1 MTAPRREPAT
11 VAALLRHHADQR
23 PDALAYRFITGV
35 DGSSEEV
42 TYRELEARVRA
53 VAARLQAERLRGK
66 PVLLLHQPGLDYIT
80 SFLACMYAGA
90 IAVPAYPPDAARF
103 GQTLPRLA
111 AIGQDAKATHAL
123 TSGPLR
129 SLAHDKHDELA
140 ELGLGGLRWMS
151 TDDTAGLT
159 AGDWK
164 EPRTTTDSLALLQ
177 YTSGSTSQPKGVMVS
192 HANLLH
198 NLRAINR
205 RLGYGRDSAL
215 ALWLPP
221 YHDMGL
227 IGGILSAL
235 YGGIPL
241 HSMAPMTFVRR
252 PLLWLET
259 IAATGADT
267 GISPNFGFEHC
278 LRMIRPEQ
286 REGLDLS
293 RWRLA
298 LNGAE
303 PVRAHTLDRFA
314 EFFAPCGFDRRAFM
328 PCYGLA
334 EATLL
339 VSATL
344 PGQGARAT
352 AFDAAALEQG
362 SARPASPGTARAT
375 ELVGCGDR
383 AHEVSIAVVDPATG
397 RRLPEGEIGEIW
409 VAGPGVARGYWRRPE
424 ATEQTFRAV
433 IDGEPGRTYL
443 RTGDLGFLGRH
454 GLHISGRS
462 KDVVVLQGRN
472 YYPPDLEQTVERV
485 GQGIRT
491 NACAAFGVELDG
503 AEELVVVCEVEHRLA
518 DGGTALLAAVR
529 AALAAEHEVTPHAVV
544 LVKRSTVHR
553 TTSGKIQ
560 RGACREDFV
569 RLRLQALAASVLS
582 SAGTASSGSATPSRP
597 LDRREAEAAVAAVL
611 GSVTDKA
618 PTTGRGLADL
628 GLDYAALLR
637 AVTLL
642 QDRFGVPVR
651 IGEVLTRPDVDTL
664 VALLLGEEPSAK
676 PLALRSPASADA
688 GAAPASPASRTA
700 AASDIERWLV
710 ERIAA
715 RLGLAPETVDIHA
728 PFTALGLDSQQSVA
742 VSQELA
748 THLGRVITASLV
760 FDHPTI
766 RAVADALG
774 TDPEPRRSGD
784 HGSASPQT
792 RAAAA
797 GPQAEPI
804 AIVGIACRLPGA
816 PDVESYWKLLL
827 DGRCAIGEVPRER
840 WNPETVPGVS
850 PVGGFLDRIDE
861 FDARFFGISAREAA
875 RMDPQQRLLLETAWT
890 AVEDAG
896 MAPGSLA
903 GTRTGVFV
911 GISSHDY
918 YQLQMGDT
926 GSADMHAAIGN
937 AQSVAANRISYVLD
951 LVGPSIAM
959 DTACSSSLVA
969 VHAACR
975 SLRESECS
983 LALVGGVNLMLTP
996 QLTAAFTHAGMLS
1009 KEGECRTFDDAADG
1023 YVRGEGVAVVCL
1035 KPLSAALADG
1045 DRVHAVIK
1053 GSAVGHGG
1061 RANGLTAP
1069 RGPAQRDVIDRALAQ
1084 AGLRGDEVDYVE
1096 SHGTGTPLGDPIEW
1110 AALAA
1115 VYGRDP
1121 GAGEPCLVGSVKSSI
1136 GHLEAAAGLAG
1147 LIKAALVVREGQVP
1161 AQVNFAVPNRHLAA
1175 AGAGL
1180 LVASRRQALPVGRPL
1195 RAAVSS
1201 FGFGGTNSHAVLEAA
1216 PEPLQR
1222 TSAIPRPL
1230 DALCLSAR
1238 TEQALADVARNY
1250 RAHLVAHPRVQLAD
1264 LCHAANTGRTHLAHR
1279 AVITAAG
1286 TEALD
1291 RELAALA
1298 AGEPSRSVLRGE
1310 VPAEAPKL
1318 AFLFSG
1324 QGTQY
1329 PGMARALAE
1338 SHPAVAESLERSD
1351 AVLRPLL
1358 GTSLHDLLASAAAD
1372 RLRQT
1377 RYCQPVLVAVELAL
1391 TELWRSVGVQP
1402 AAVLGHS
1409 AGAYAAA
1416 CASGV
1421 LSQADALALI
1431 AARAAAMDAQPGR
1444 GAMLACSGEA
1454 EVIRSVAA
1462 ARPRVAVAV
1471 VNSSR
1476 QLVLSGPAADIEE
1489 LTVALE
1495 RAGVS
1500 TKPLQVS
1507 HAFHSS
1513 MMNGAADAL
1522 RRAAGSVHHHAPR
1535 LPWISD
1541 LTGNQVD
1548 RLSDQYWVDH
1558 MLGTVRFSDGVAALH
1573 ELGCTGFVEIGPHP
1587 TLLSLVRADG
1597 EANRT
1602 LRLPTIRRGG
1612 QDWETFLQSLARLHC
1627 AGGQVDWAGL
1637 DRPHGRVRVPVP
1649 RTLFHRESYW
1659 RQSAPSNEPGPGPV
1673 PATPPAASAVDAPR
1687 RESAVHTQAWTE
1699 DVVLDEVVTRDVI
1712 RYVGRVSGFP
1722 DHHVPLDARL
1732 GPDLGFDSLM
1742 KKELEERIGQ
1752 KYAHRLPE
1760 LRRSLPDDPT
1770 VRDLARLLG
1779 DTVAAAPRS
1788 EPAVLASIP
1797 APPASALT
1805 PVSPPAPV
1813 SAPTYI
1819 PAAPVPA
1826 PYSAP
1831 APAARLAPDLSGLP
1845 DAPVKRERVVEEWDE
1860 YHEIQQRLRR
1870 IEAAGANAYGR
1881 THEGFNTGRIE
1892 LAGRSIINFS
1902 AFNYLALSSHP
1913 RLLAA
1918 AKSAVDKYG
1927 TSSSATP
1934 LLCGET
1940 PLHHELD
1947 AEIASFLGT
1956 EAAIVFAGGH
1966 ATNVAT
1972 VGHLFGPEDLILHD
1986 EWIHD
1991 STVRGAMLSGARRRP
2006 FPHNDWAALDR
2017 MLAAMR
2023 DGYRRAVV
2031 VIEGAYSQDGD
2042 IPDLPRFIEVKK
2054 RHEAM
2059 LMIDEAHS
2067 IGVLGRTG
2075 RGIGEHF
2082 DVDRQDV
2089 DLWMGTLSKALG
2101 SLGGYI
2107 AARRPLIE
2115 LMKFTTPLFIFSTG
2129 ISPANAAAALE
2140 AFRVIRDEPERV
2152 ARLQE
2157 LAEFFRRQARARGFD
2172 IGVSRAS
2179 AVIPVITGSWD
2190 RAMAVSHRLLER
2202 GVNVMPIG
2210 YPAVAK
2216 DQARLRFFVN
2226 VDHREEDLEEALDL
2240 LEEETQRQPRYR
2252 GRADGERSQPG
2263 SAVRPARSRTPS
2275 SPGSAQ
2281 VLVAGASG
2289 FIGGHLTRRLAEQ
2302 GRRVRVLVRADSD
2315 RSAFEGL
2322 PVEVEVGSLTDVES
2336 LRRATAGVRQV
2347 FNCTGMSADWGPWQQ
2362 FQQTNVEGV
2371 RNLMAAADHAGTV
2384 ERFVHLSTTDVYGYP
2399 KVPCDESTP
2408 LTDIGLPY
2416 NRSKVLGETVVR
2428 EAAEHT
2434 GVPLT
2439 VIRPVSVYGPRSKD
2453 FVVELANLL
2462 LAKQMVYIRHGDVPA
2477 GLLYVENLADAMIA
2491 ACDAPEAAGR
2501 AYNLRDPELTTWR
2514 AYMEALAQGL
2524 GAPAPKWSLPTG
2536 VATGVAT
2543 VSERVWSTLR
2553 IKSRPVLT
2561 RHAVNLFARDQS
2573 YPIDRAREEFGFKS
2587 EVDFAEGMRRTLAW
2601 LDSDEGRRLVKR

>member
-1 MTAPRREPAT
+1 MTDPRREAAT
-11 VAALLRHHADQR
+11 VAALLQHHAHQR

-35 DGSSEEV
+35 DGTSEEV
-42 TYRELEARVRA
+42 TYRQLQARVRA
-53 VAARLQAERLRGK
+53 TAARLQAEQLRGK
-66 PVLLLHQPGLDYIT
+66 PVLLLHPPGLDYIT
-80 SFLACMYAGA
+80 GFLACMYAGA

-111 AIGQDAKATHAL
+111 AIGRDAKATHAL
-123 TSGPLR
+123 TSGPLS
-129 SLAHDKHDELA
+129 SLAHDRHAELA
-140 ELGLGGLRWMS
+140 ELGLGDLRWMS

-159 AGDWK
+159 GTDWK

-205 RLGYGRDSAL
+205 RLGHDRDSAL

-227 IGGILSAL
+227 IGGILTAL

-286 REGLDLS
+286 RDRLDLS

-303 PVRAHTLDRFA
+303 PVRARTLERFA

-344 PGQGARAT
+344 PGQGADAS
-352 AFDAAALEQG
+352 AFDSAALEQG
-362 SARPASPGTARAT
+362 SARPAFPGTARTT
-375 ELVGCGDR
+375 ELVGCGGS
-383 AHEVSIAVVDPATG
+383 AEEVSVAVVDPATG
-397 RRLPEGEIGEIW
+397 RRRPEGGIGEIW
-409 VAGPGVARGYWRRPE
+409 VGGPGVARGYWRRPE
-424 ATEQTFRAV
+424 ATVETFRAV

-443 RTGDLGFLGRH
+443 RTGDLGFLGPH
-454 GLHISGRS
+454 GLYVSGRS

-485 GQGIRT
+485 GEGIRT
-491 NACAAFGVELDG
+491 NASAAFGVELDG
-503 AEELVVVCEVEHRLA
+503 AEELVVVCEVEHRPD
-518 DGGTALLAAVR
+518 DGGAALLAAVR
-529 AALAAEHEVTPHAVV
+529 AALAAEHEVSPHAVV
-544 LVKRSTVHR
+544 LLKRSTVHR

-560 RGACREDFV
+560 RGACRDDYV
-569 RLRLQALAASVLS
+569 QLRLQALAASVLS
-582 SAGTASSGSATPSRP
+582 SARTAPTGSGDRRRP
-597 LDRREAEAAVAAVL
+597 MDRREVEVAVGSVL
-611 GSVTDKA
+611 GSL
-618 PTTGRGLADL
+618 TGTAQIAGRRLADL
-628 GLDYAALLR
+628 GLDYPGLLR
-637 AVTLL
+637 AVALL
-642 QDRFGVPVR
+642 QERLGVPVP
-651 IGEVLTRPDVDTL
+651 IGELLTCPDVDTL
-664 VALLLGEEPSAK
+664 VALLLGGEPPTKRLTLRSTASTDADSAQAPR
-676 PLALRSPASADA
+676 PLAAL
-688 GAAPASPASRTA
+688 
-700 AASDIERWLV
+700 DIERWLI

-715 RLGLAPETVDIHA
+715 RLGLAPDTVDAHA
-728 PFTALGLDSQQSVA
+728 PFTALGLDSKQSVA
-742 VSQELA
+742 VSQELG
-748 THLGRVITASLV
+748 THLGREITASLV

-774 TDPEPRRSGD
+774 TDPEPRQTGD
-784 HGSASPQT
+784 HRRPNSETQ
-792 RAAAA
+792 AAAWA
-797 GPQAEPI
+797 GPQAEPV
-804 AIVGIACRLPGA
+804 AVVGIACRLPGA

-840 WNPETVPGVS
+840 WDPETVPGTS
-850 PVGGFLDRIDE
+850 GVGGFLDRIDE
-861 FDARFFGISAREAA
+861 FDARFFGISAREAS

-926 GSADMHAAIGN
+926 SAADMHAAIGN

-951 LVGPSIAM
+951 LHGPSIAV

-975 SLRESECS
+975 SLRETECS

-996 QLTAAFTHAGMLS
+996 QLTAAFTQAGMLS
-1009 KEGECRTFDDAADG
+1009 GEGVCRTFDDAADG

-1045 DRVHAVIK
+1045 DRIHAVIK

-1069 RGPAQRDVIDRALAQ
+1069 RGSAQRDVIDRALAE
-1084 AGLRGDEVDYVE
+1084 AGLRGHDVDYVE

-1115 VYGRDP
+1115 VYGRDSK
-1121 GAGEPCLVGSVKSSI
+1121 AGEPCLVGSVKSSI

-1161 AQVNFAVPNRHLAA
+1161 AQVNFTVPNRHLAA
-1175 AGAGL
+1175 AGTGL
-1180 LVASRRQALPVGRPL
+1180 LIASRRQALPVGRPL

-1201 FGFGGTNSHAVLEAA
+1201 FGFGGTNSHIVLEAA

-1222 TSAIPRPL
+1222 TDPIPRPL

-1250 RAHLVAHPRVQLAD
+1250 RTHLVTHPRVQLAD
-1264 LCHAANTGRTHLAHR
+1264 LCHAANTGRTHLVHR
-1279 AVITAAG
+1279 AVITAAT

-1298 AGEPSRSVLRGE
+1298 AGEPSRAVLRGE
-1310 VPAEAPKL
+1310 VPPETPKL

-1358 GTSLHDLLASAAAD
+1358 GTSLHDLLSDPAAD

-1377 RYCQPVLVAVELAL
+1377 RYCQPALVAVELAL
-1391 TELWRSVGVQP
+1391 FDLWSSVGVRP

-1409 AGAYAAA
+1409 VGAYAAA
-1416 CASGV
+1416 CAGGV
-1421 LSQADALALI
+1421 LSQADALTLI

-1444 GAMLACSGEA
+1444 GAMVACSGDA
-1454 EVIRSVAA
+1454 EVIRSLAA
-1462 ARPRVAVAV
+1462 SHPRVAVAA
-1471 VNSSR
+1471 VNSPTR
-1476 QLVLSGPAADIEE
+1476 LVLSGPADDIEA
-1489 LTVALE
+1489 LTVSLG
-1495 RAGVS
+1495 RAGVAAR
-1500 TKPLQVS
+1500 PLQVS

-1513 MMNGAADAL
+1513 MMNGAADAV
-1522 RRAAGSVHHHAPR
+1522 RRAAGSVRHHAPR

-1541 LTGNQVD
+1541 LTGQRVD
-1548 RLSDQYWVDH
+1548 QLSDRYWVDH
-1558 MLGTVRFSDGVAALH
+1558 MLSTVRFGDGLGALN

-1587 TLLSLVRADG
+1587 ALLSLVQTDG
-1597 EANRT
+1597 EADRA

-1612 QDWETFLQSLARLHC
+1612 ADWDTFLQSLARLHC
-1627 AGGQVDWAGL
+1627 AGGEVDWAGL

-1649 RTLFHRESYW
+1649 RTVFHRQSYW
-1659 RQSAPSNEPGPGPV
+1659 RQIAPSNRPGPNPV
-1673 PATPPAASAVDAPR
+1673 PATPPEGSAVDAPR

-1699 DVVLDEVVTRDVI
+1699 DVVPLDAVVTSDVI

-1722 DHHVPLDARL
+1722 DHQVPLDARL

-1742 KKELEERIGQ
+1742 KQELEQRIAQ

-1760 LRRSLPDDPT
+1760 LRRSLPEDPT
-1770 VRDLARLLG
+1770 VRDLVRLLG
-1779 DTVAAAPRS
+1779 VSGSPVPRP
-1788 EPAVLASIP
+1788 EPAV
-1797 APPASALT
+1797 
-1805 PVSPPAPV
+1805 
-1813 SAPTYI
+1813 PTF
-1819 PAAPVPA
+1819 VPA
-1826 PYSAP
+1826 VPVP
-1831 APAARLAPDLSGLP
+1831 APAARLAPDT
-1845 DAPVKRERVVEEWDE
+1845 PVKRERVVEEWAE

-1881 THEGFNTGRIE
+1881 VHEGFNTGRIE
-1892 LAGRSIINFS
+1892 LGGRSVINFS

-1918 AKSAVDKYG
+1918 AKAAVDKYG

-2023 DGYRRAVV
+2023 GEFRRAVV

-2059 LMIDEAHS
+2059 LMVDEAHS
-2067 IGVLGRTG
+2067 IGVLGPTG

-2082 DVDRQDV
+2082 DVDRRDV

-2107 AARRPLIE
+2107 AARGPLIE

-2152 ARLQE
+2152 ARLRE
-2157 LAEFFRRQARARGFD
+2157 LSEYFRQQARDRGFD

-2226 VDHREEDLEEALDL
+2226 VDHREQDLEHALDL
-2240 LEEETQRQPRYR
+2240 LQEETQPQPRDQS
-2252 GRADGERSQPG
+2252 RADGERYRPG
-2263 SAVRPARSRTPS
+2263 SAARPARTRPS
-2275 SPGSAQ
+2275 APGAAE

-2289 FIGGHLTRRLAEQ
+2289 FIGGHLTRRLVEQ
-2302 GRRVRVLVRADSD
+2302 GRQVRVLVRADSD
-2315 RSAFEGL
+2315 RSVFDGL
-2322 PVEVEVGSLTDVES
+2322 PVQAEVGSLANVES

-2371 RNLMAAADHAGTV
+2371 RNLMEAADHAGTV

-2399 KVPCDESTP
+2399 KRPCDEGTV
-2408 LTDIGLPY
+2408 LNDIGLPY

-2428 EAAEHT
+2428 ESAQHT

-2462 LAKQMVYIRHGDVPA
+2462 LQKQMVYIRHGDVPA

-2491 ACDAPEAAGR
+2491 ACDAPVAAGR
-2501 AYNLRDPELTTWR
+2501 AYNLRDAELTTWHD
-2514 AYMEALAQGL
+2514 YMEALAQGL
-2524 GAPAPKWSLPTG
+2524 GVPAPKLSLPAG

-2543 VSERVWSTLR
+2543 VSERIWGTLR

-2573 YPIDRAREEFGFKS
+2573 YPIDRARDDFGFKS
-2587 EVDFAEGMRRTLAW
+2587 EVDFAEGMRRTIAW
-2601 LDSDEGRRLVKR
+2601 LDSDDGRRLVKH

>member
-1 MTAPRREPAT
+1 MTDPRREAAT
-11 VAALLRHHADQR
+11 VAALLQHHARQR
-23 PDALAYRFITGV
+23 PDTLAYRFVTGV
-35 DGSSEEV
+35 DGASEEV
-42 TYRELEARVRA
+42 TYRQLEVRVRA
-53 VAARLQAERLRGK
+53 TAARLQDERLRGK
-66 PVLLLHQPGLDYIT
+66 PVLLLHPPGLDYIT
-80 SFLACMYAGA
+80 GFLACMYAGA

-111 AIGQDAKATHAL
+111 AIGRDAKATHAL
-123 TSGPLR
+123 TSAPLS
-129 SLAHDKHDELA
+129 SLAHDKHAELA
-140 ELGLGGLRWMS
+140 ELGLGDLNWMS
-151 TDDTAGLT
+151 ADDTAGLT
-159 AGDWK
+159 GADWT
-164 EPRTTTDSLALLQ
+164 EPRTTPDSLALLQ

-198 NLRAINR
+198 NLSAIHR
-205 RLGYGRDSAL
+205 RLGHDRDSAL

-227 IGGILSAL
+227 IGGILTAL

-303 PVRAHTLDRFA
+303 PVRARTLERFA

-344 PGQGARAT
+344 PGQGADAS
-352 AFDAAALEQG
+352 AFDSAALEQG
-362 SARPASPGTARAT
+362 AARPASLGTARRT
-375 ELVGCGDR
+375 ELVGCGGSAD
-383 AHEVSIAVVDPATG
+383 EVSVAVVDPATG
-397 RRLPEGEIGEIW
+397 RRLPEGGIGEIW
-409 VAGPGVARGYWRRPE
+409 VGGPGVARGYWRRPE
-424 ATEQTFRAV
+424 ATEETFRAV
-433 IDGEPGRTYL
+433 IDGEPGRTYM
-443 RTGDLGFLGRH
+443 RTGDLGFLGPH
-454 GLHISGRS
+454 GLYVSGRS

-485 GQGIRT
+485 GKGIRT
-491 NACAAFGVELDG
+491 NASAAFGVELDG
-503 AEELVVVCEVEHRLA
+503 VEELVVVCEVEHRPD
-518 DGGTALLAAVR
+518 DGGAAVLAAVR
-529 AALAAEHEVTPHAVV
+529 AALAAEHEVSPHAVV

-560 RGACREDFV
+560 RSACREDYV
-569 RLRLQALAASVLS
+569 QLRLHALAASVLS
-582 SAGTASSGSATPSRP
+582 SASTGLTGSVDRSRP
-597 LDRREAEAAVAAVL
+597 GDRREVEAAVEAAI
-611 GSVTDKA
+611 GSVA
-618 PTTGRGLADL
+618 GSVAGRGLAEV
-628 GLDYAALLR
+628 GLDYPGLLR
-637 AVTLL
+637 VVDLL
-642 QDRFGVPVR
+642 QERFGVPMPV
-651 IGEVLTRPDVDTL
+651 GELLARPDVDTL
-664 VALLLGEEPSAK
+664 VALLLGEEPPAK
-676 PLALRSPASADA
+676 RFATQALRPSAA
-688 GAAPASPASRTA
+688 L
-700 AASDIERWLV
+700 DIERWLT

-715 RLGLAPETVDIHA
+715 RLGLAPETVDAHT
-728 PFTALGLDSQQSVA
+728 PFAALGLDSKQSVA
-742 VSQELA
+742 LSQALG
-748 THLGRVITASLV
+748 THLGREITASLV

-774 TDPEPRRSGD
+774 TDPGPRQTSDHRLPSSDTQAAATQTTATRSAAE
-784 HGSASPQT
+784 ASPH
-792 RAAAA
+792 
-797 GPQAEPI
+797 AEPI
-804 AIVGIACRLPGA
+804 AVVGIACRLPGA

-827 DGRCAIGEVPRER
+827 DGRSAIGEVPPER
-840 WNPETVPGVS
+840 WDPATVPGTS
-850 PVGGFLDRIDE
+850 AVGGFLDRIDE
-861 FDARFFGISAREAA
+861 FDARFFGISAREAS

-918 YQLQMGDT
+918 YQLQMADAGE
-926 GSADMHAAIGN
+926 ADMHAAIGN

-951 LVGPSIAM
+951 LHGPSIAV

-975 SLRESECS
+975 SLRAAECS
-983 LALVGGVNLMLTP
+983 MALVGGVNLMLTP
-996 QLTAAFTHAGMLS
+996 QLTAAFTQAGMLS
-1009 KEGECRTFDDAADG
+1009 KEGACRTFDDAADG

-1053 GSAVGHGG
+1053 GSAIGHGG

-1069 RGPAQRDVIDRALAQ
+1069 RGSAQRDVIERALVQ
-1084 AGLRGDEVDYVE
+1084 AGLHGEDVDYVE

-1115 VYGRDP
+1115 VYGRDSK
-1121 GAGEPCLVGSVKSSI
+1121 AGEPCLVGSVKSSI

-1161 AQVNFAVPNRHLAA
+1161 AQVNFAVPNRHLDAS
-1175 AGAGL
+1175 GSGL
-1180 LVASRRQALPVGRPL
+1180 LVAARRQALPVGRPL

-1201 FGFGGTNSHAVLEAA
+1201 FGFGGTNSHVVLEAA
-1216 PEPLQR
+1216 PEPLR
-1222 TSAIPRPL
+1222 RSYPTPRPL
-1230 DALCLSAR
+1230 DALCLSAP

-1250 RAHLVAHPRVQLAD
+1250 RSHLVTHPQVQLAD
-1264 LCHAANTGRTHLAHR
+1264 LCHAANTGRPHLAHR
-1279 AVITAAG
+1279 AVVTAAT

-1298 AGEPSRSVLRGE
+1298 AGDASRAVLRGE

-1358 GTSLHDLLASAAAD
+1358 GTSLHDLLSDPAAD

-1377 RYCQPVLVAVELAL
+1377 RYCQPALVAVELAL
-1391 TELWRSVGVQP
+1391 VDLWSSVGVRP

-1409 AGAYAAA
+1409 VGAYAAA
-1416 CASGV
+1416 CVSGV
-1421 LSQADALALI
+1421 LSQADALTLI

-1444 GAMLACSGEA
+1444 GAMVACSGDA
-1454 EVIRSVAA
+1454 EVIRSLAQ

-1471 VNSSR
+1471 VNSATR
-1476 QLVLSGPAADIEE
+1476 LVLSGPADDIEA
-1489 LTVALE
+1489 LTVSLE
-1495 RAGVS
+1495 RAGIAA
-1500 TKPLQVS
+1500 KPLQVS

-1513 MMNGAADAL
+1513 MMNGAADAM
-1522 RRAAGSVHHHAPR
+1522 RRAASAVHHHAPQ

-1541 LTGNQVD
+1541 LTGRRVD
-1548 RLSDQYWVDH
+1548 QLSDQYWVDH
-1558 MLGTVRFSDGVAALH
+1558 MLSPVRFGDGLAALD

-1587 TLLSLVRADG
+1587 TLLSLVRTDG
-1597 EANRT
+1597 DASRT
-1602 LRLPTIRRGG
+1602 LRLPTIRRGSE
-1612 QDWETFLQSLARLHC
+1612 DWETFLQSLARLHC
-1627 AGGQVDWAGL
+1627 AGGEVDWAGL
-1637 DRPHGRVRVPVP
+1637 DRPHGRARVPVP
-1649 RTLFHRESYW
+1649 RTVFHRQSYW
-1659 RQSAPSNEPGPGPV
+1659 RQIAPSKPNGPGPDPV
-1673 PATPPAASAVDAPR
+1673 PATPLDASAVDAPR
-1687 RESAVHTQAWTE
+1687 KESAVQTQAWTE
-1699 DVVLDEVVTRDVI
+1699 DVVPLDAVVTDDVI

-1722 DHHVPLDARL
+1722 DNQVPLDARL

-1742 KKELEERIGQ
+1742 KKELEQRIAQ
-1752 KYAHRLPE
+1752 KYAHRVPE
-1760 LRRSLPDDPT
+1760 LRRSLPEDPT
-1770 VRDLARLLG
+1770 VRDLVRLLG
-1779 DTVAAAPRS
+1779 GSGSGSGSSYGFSPPASRP
-1788 EPAVLASIP
+1788 EPAV
-1797 APPASALT
+1797 
-1805 PVSPPAPV
+1805 
-1813 SAPTYI
+1813 PTF
-1819 PAAPVPA
+1819 VPE
-1826 PYSAP
+1826 
-1831 APAARLAPDLSGLP
+1831 APAARLVP
-1845 DAPVKRERVVEEWDE
+1845 DATRTPVKRERVVEEWPE

-1881 THEGFNTGRIE
+1881 VHEGFNTGRIE
-1892 LAGRSIINFS
+1892 LGGRSVINFS

-1918 AKSAVDKYG
+1918 AKAAVDKYG

-2023 DGYRRAVV
+2023 GEYRRAVV

-2067 IGVLGRTG
+2067 IGVMGRTG
-2075 RGIGEHF
+2075 RGVGEYF

-2115 LMKFTTPLFIFSTG
+2115 LMKFTTPLYIFSTG

-2152 ARLQE
+2152 ARLRE
-2157 LAEFFRRQARARGFD
+2157 LSEYFRRQARDRGFD

-2226 VDHREEDLEEALDL
+2226 VDHREQDLDHALDL
-2240 LEEETQRQPRYR
+2240 LHEETQPQPRYQSPV
-2252 GRADGERSQPG
+2252 DGQRSRPD
-2263 SAVRPARSRTPS
+2263 SAVRPARSRS
-2275 SPGSAQ
+2275 SAPGTAD

-2289 FIGGHLTRRLAEQ
+2289 FIGGHLTRRLVDR
-2302 GRRVRVLVRADSD
+2302 GRQVRVLVRADSD
-2315 RSAFEGL
+2315 RSAFDSL
-2322 PVEVEVGSLTDVES
+2322 PVQVEVGSLANVES

-2371 RNLMAAADHAGTV
+2371 RNLMEAADHAGTV

-2399 KVPCDESTP
+2399 KRPCDETTA
-2408 LTDIGLPY
+2408 LNDIGLPY

-2453 FVVELANLL
+2453 FVVELATLL
-2462 LAKQMVYIRHGDVPA
+2462 LQKQMVYIRHGDVPA

-2501 AYNLRDPELTTWR
+2501 AYNLRDAELTTWR

-2524 GAPAPKWSLPTG
+2524 GAPAPKLSLPTG

-2543 VSERVWSTLR
+2543 VSETIWGTLR

-2573 YPIDRAREEFGFKS
+2573 YPIDRARDDFGFKS
-2587 EVDFAEGMRRTLAW
+2587 EVDFAEGMRRTIAW
-2601 LDSDEGRRLVKR
+2601 LDSDEGRRMVKR